1 MWWEQCDM
9 VEQTADNNVTRRV
22 RIACWIPEA
31 TNAHSGRDNS
41 VGIATRYEL
50 DGPRIETRFL
60 GWG

>member
-1 MWWEQCDM
+1 M
-9 VEQTADNNVTRRV
+9 VEQTADSNVTRRV

-60 GWG
+60 G